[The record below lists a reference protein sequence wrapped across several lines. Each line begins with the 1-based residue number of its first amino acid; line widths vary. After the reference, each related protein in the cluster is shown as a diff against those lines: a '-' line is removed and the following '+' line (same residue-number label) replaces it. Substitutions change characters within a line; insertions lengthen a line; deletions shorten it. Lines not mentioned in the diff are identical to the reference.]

1 MRISADV
8 KGAIVTMGERTDNHV
23 YIALALAAAAA
34 ILSVPSN
41 PSDLNQRVRALLS
54 AITGPE
60 ADVTAGAVG
69 NDAQIFAAPWLSMT
83 TVGTVV
89 SRS

>member
-8 KGAIVTMGERTDNHV
+8 KGAIVTMGERTDSHV
-23 YIALALAAAAA
+23 YLALALAAAAA
-34 ILSVPSN
+34 ILSAPSN

-60 ADVTAGAVG
+60 ADVIAGAVG
-69 NDAQIFAAPWLSMT
+69 NDAQIFAAP
-83 TVGTVV
+83 
-89 SRS
+89 